1 MKWLPNRTLVCVE
14 AESMART
21 GEGSEIRVSFR
32 LFLSQRRFKAT
43 VQSSSLTLWIL
54 GLSFLLPTSSAVSLS
69 RASCFNRNLSSCFHW
84 SFQWTELQLFMRV
97 PFSPLRGRLYR
108 HVAASF
114 LLALAVFFLCSVL
127 SASSQTRVCV
137 YVCVF
142 HKMRQNQW
150 PILTSLSVCRNIL
163 SLLPSLPPSLCSL
176 CCERKTELC
185 YCSSGWKRIRV
196 LWAVWGTLIITD
208 VISVILQ
215 SRYIN
220 HCKLYWVYKM
230 TLSLVIKKDFD

>member
-1 MKWLPNRTLVCVE
+1 MLVYLLPCHEMCVE

-137 YVCVF
+137 CMCACFTKCVRISGPF
-142 HKMRQNQW
+142 S
-150 PILTSLSVCRNIL
+150 PLSLSVGIF
-163 SLLPSLPPSLCSL
+163 SPSFPPSLPLSAHCAVK
-176 CCERKTELC
+176 ER
-185 YCSSGWKRIRV
+185 
-196 LWAVWGTLIITD
+196 
-208 VISVILQ
+208 Q
-215 SRYIN
+215 SCATVPQAERE
-220 HCKLYWVYKM
+220 
-230 TLSLVIKKDFD
+230 